1 MNYNAFQHKKV
12 TGLVFTA
19 ACLLGSGPTL
29 AHVNVGT
36 LAQSGTATRVA
47 QVICG
52 SNENGATA
60 TYSFRIKGA
69 RVPLQVSVTSPN
81 ASPSPVAVQSRRPR
95 IWSGWG
101 ASNGG
106 NAAYTVT
113 ISKVG
118 NRRLRTAF
126 ELEHHCSAANGGH
139 TENEGFTWLK

>member
-1 MNYNAFQHKKV
+1 MNYNAIQYKKV
-12 TGLVFTA
+12 TGLIFGA
-19 ACLLGSGPTL
+19 ACLFGSGPGL

-36 LAQSGTATRVA
+36 LAQSRTATKVA

-60 TYSFRIKGA
+60 TYSFRIKGSK
-69 RVPLQVSVTSPN
+69 VPLQVSVTSPN
-81 ASPSPVAVQSRRPR
+81 ADPSPVAVKSVKAR

-118 NRRLRTAF
+118 NKPLRTAF